1 MKKRCV
7 YCKEII
13 KEKAVGKLCK
23 KCLALMEVK
32 KSINFKCR
40 PPQSCFT
47 CPFPDCITS
56 KVIITKLETKFLKAG
71 AGVQSKKK
79 GDTKND

>member
-32 KSINFKCR
+32 KSLDFECR
-40 PPQSCFT
+40 PPKTCFT
-47 CPFPDCITS
+47 CPYPDCIC
-56 KVIITKLETKFLKAG
+56 ELKYRTHEEGQYLSCAG
-71 AGVQSKKK
+71 FKK
-79 GDTKND
+79 